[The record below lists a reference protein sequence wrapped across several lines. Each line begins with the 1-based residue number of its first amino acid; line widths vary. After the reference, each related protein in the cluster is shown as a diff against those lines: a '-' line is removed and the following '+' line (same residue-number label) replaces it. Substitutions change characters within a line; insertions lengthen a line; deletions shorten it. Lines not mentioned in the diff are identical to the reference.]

1 MGCSCEFLLKTQLIL
16 NFLKTKMIR
25 LHSIKCLAVATWGAM
40 PLCNPS
46 GYASATKTEPS
57 YLVQIPK
64 IRYPKLKKKS
74 ISKLR
79 KVGAAFFYFV
89 PSFKSCFF
97 VFVIFQ
103 TFDRLFK
110 IAFKKEKKENVY
122 FLQKR

>member
-64 IRYPKLKKKS
+64 IRYPKLKKKR

-79 KVGAAFFYFV
+79 KVGAAFFTLSLHSKVVFLFSSFFR
-89 PSFKSCFF
+89 PSTGF
-97 VFVIFQ
+97 
-103 TFDRLFK
+103 
-110 IAFKKEKKENVY
+110 
-122 FLQKR
+122 